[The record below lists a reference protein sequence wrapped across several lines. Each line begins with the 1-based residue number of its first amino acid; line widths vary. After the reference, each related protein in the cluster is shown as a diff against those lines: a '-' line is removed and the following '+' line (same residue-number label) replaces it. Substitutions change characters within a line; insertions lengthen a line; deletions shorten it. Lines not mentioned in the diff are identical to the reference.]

1 MFSLFKSS
9 KIQCLAFESGLLY
22 FQSDTTFKLQK
33 SYNTQ
38 AEVPQDGQPLT
49 VKIGLKVTEEIA
61 PSPLWQNRSQQL
73 FQTAGRH
80 LYAAQ
85 VESATTAELLAQLLD
100 PQPQAQELRRAPR
113 AEKRLRATSH
123 QLPGYRGTVVD
134 LSASGLGMLVEKEVP
149 KDTQLEFSID
159 FEEQRS
165 KSLQL
170 RGRVCWCRPEKP
182 LGFRIGIEFVGL
194 SQQQSWELRQV
205 LEKLLKAEPGVILD
219 SNFLRG

>member
-1 MFSLFKSS
+1 MFSLWKSA

-22 FQSDTTFKLQK
+22 FQSDSSLKPLK
-33 SYNTQ
+33 SYTTQ
-38 AEVPQDGQPLT
+38 AEVPQDGQPLS
-49 VKIGLKVTEEIA
+49 VKIGLKVTEEIV
-61 PSPLWQNRSQQL
+61 PSPLWQNRAQQL
-73 FQTAGRH
+73 FRALTAH

-85 VESATTAELLAQLLD
+85 IDNPATAELLAQLLD

-149 KDTQLEFSID
+149 QNTQLEFSID

-165 KSLQL
+165 KPLDL

>member
-1 MFSLFKSS
+1 MFSLFRSS

-22 FQSDTTFKLQK
+22 FQSDSNFKPLK
-33 SYNTQ
+33 TYSTQ
-38 AEVPQDGQPLT
+38 AEVPQDGQPLS
-49 VKIGLKVTEEIA
+49 VRIGLKVTEEVA
-61 PSPLWQNRSQQL
+61 PSPLWQNRAQQL
-73 FQTAGRH
+73 FQAIARH
-80 LYAAQ
+80 LYAGQ
-85 VESATTAELLAQLLD
+85 VDSPATAELFSQLLD

-134 LSASGLGMLVEKEVP
+134 LSASGLGMLVEKEVA
-149 KDTQLEFSID
+149 KDTQLQFSID

-165 KSLQL
+165 KPLEL
-170 RGRVCWCRPEKP
+170 HGRVCWCRPEKP
-182 LGFRIGIEFVGL
+182 LGFRIGIEFIGL

-205 LEKLLKAEPGVILD
+205 MEKLLKAEPGVILD